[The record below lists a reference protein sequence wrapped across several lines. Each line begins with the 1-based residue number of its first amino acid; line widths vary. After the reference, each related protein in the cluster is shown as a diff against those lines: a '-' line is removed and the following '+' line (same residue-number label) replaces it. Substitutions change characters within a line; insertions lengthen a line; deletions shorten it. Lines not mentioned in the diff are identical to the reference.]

1 MKLCICGKIWPL
13 LHHTVFRHCLTEGRQ
28 AHPAQGV
35 WFGERV
41 TPASA
46 HALRAQATP
55 LLDYVLFSRF
65 RAGFGGRARFIV
77 SGGAPL
83 STGVAEF
90 LSVALCCP
98 VFQARP
104 ATAR

>member
-1 MKLCICGKIWPL
+1 MEWRCVPARQKKSSAPPL
-13 LHHTVFRHCLTEGRQ
+13 SYLTPCTG
-28 AHPAQGV
+28 
-35 WFGERV
+35 
-41 TPASA
+41 
-46 HALRAQATP
+46 LQATP
-55 LLDYVLFSRF
+55 LLDYLLFHRF
-65 RAGFGGRARFIV
+65 RAGFGGRVRFIV

-104 ATAR
+104 ARIAIS